1 MSEHRYVVRGQRGS
15 TSTPIDSPY
24 CDLAAAA
31 RLAATLESRG
41 STARIFSV
49 AEDGQETPLPT
60 YEEAIGRL
68 ADIVEDVESALTWH
82 RQPGGMRPN
91 CPPEL
96 AGCPPSALRH
106 LLRTVQR

>member
-1 MSEHRYVVRGQRGS
+1 MSENRYVVRGQRGS

-31 RLAATLESRG
+31 RLVATLESRG

-60 YEEAIGRL
+60 YEEAIDRL
-68 ADIVEDVESALTWH
+68 TAIAEDAESAIAWH

-91 CPPEL
+91 HPPEL
-96 AGCPPSALRH
+96 AGCPTSALKY
-106 LLRTVQR
+106 LLRLVRA